1 MSEPIVIKDAEAMRA
16 KARELARAGKSVGF
30 VPTMGALH
38 EGHVSLIQR
47 ARTEN
52 DVVVVSIYVNPTQF
66 CAGEDFERYPRPFE
80 KDKAACAAAGV
91 DIIFAPATLYAKDA
105 RTWILVGGL
114 EDPLCGLSRP
124 GHFRGVA
131 TVVTKL
137 LSIVRPD
144 RAYFGR
150 KDAQQLLVIET
161 LVRDLDLGCAIVPCE
176 TVREPDGLA
185 LSSRNAYMTIGERRQ
200 ALCIPRAL
208 QYCRQQVEQG
218 ERDAM
223 KLLGEMANIVAE
235 QPDMEIDYIAA
246 VDAHTLED
254 VAALKGDILVAI
266 AAKIGTTRLIDNVR
280 FEGLKAEE

>member
-1 MSEPIVIKDAEAMRA
+1 
-16 KARELARAGKSVGF
+16 
-30 VPTMGALH
+30 
-38 EGHVSLIQR
+38 
-47 ARTEN
+47 
-52 DVVVVSIYVNPTQF
+52 
-66 CAGEDFERYPRPFE
+66 
-80 KDKAACAAAGV
+80 
-91 DIIFAPATLYAKDA
+91 
-105 RTWILVGGL
+105 
-114 EDPLCGLSRP
+114 
-124 GHFRGVA
+124 
-131 TVVTKL
+131 
-137 LSIVRPD
+137 
-144 RAYFGR
+144 
-150 KDAQQLLVIET
+150 
-161 LVRDLDLGCAIVPCE
+161 
-176 TVREPDGLA
+176 
-185 LSSRNAYMTIGERRQ
+185 MTIGERRQ